1 MARKKTKIEMY
12 STHNDG
18 KSFVAKRFIETLK
31 NKIYK
36 YVNLISKNVYID
48 KLDVVNK
55 YNNTYHRTIKMEP
68 IDVNLNICIDF
79 NKENN
84 NKGPK
89 YKIGYHE
96 RTSKYKDIFAN
107 GYAPNCSEEVFV
119 IKNVKNAGSRIY
131 FISDFNGEEIDEM
144 FYEKQ
149 ITKNKSKR
157 VYSWKSN
164 KKKRWWT
171 VG

>member
-18 KSFVAKRFIETLK
+18 KSVVAKRFIETLK

-36 YVNLISKNVYID
+36 YMNLISKNVYID

-68 IDVNLNICIDF
+68 IDVNLNICIAF
-79 NKENN
+79 NKENSN
-84 NKGPK
+84 EGPK

-96 RTSKYKDIFAN
+96 RTSKYKKIFAN

-119 IKNVKNAGSRIY
+119 IKMLKTLGRGYILLVILTAKKLMKYFMKNNY
-131 FISDFNGEEIDEM
+131 K
-144 FYEKQ
+144 KQ
-149 ITKNKSKR
+149 IKKSL
-157 VYSWKSN
+157 
-164 KKKRWWT
+164 
-171 VG
+171 

>member
-18 KSFVAKRFIETLK
+18 KSVVAKRFIETLK

-68 IDVNLNICIDF
+68 IDVNLNICIAF
-79 NKENN
+79 NKEDSNE
-84 NKGPK
+84 GPK

-96 RTSKYKDIFAN
+96 RTSKYKKIFAN

-119 IKNVKNAGSRIY
+119 IKNVKNAGSWIY
-131 FISDFNGEEIDEM
+131 FISDFNGEEIDEI

-149 ITKNKSKR
+149 LQKTNQKEFIVEKVIKR
-157 VYSWKSN
+157 
-164 KKKRWWT
+164 R
-171 VG
+171 GDEL

>member
-18 KSFVAKRFIETLK
+18 KSVVAKRFIETLK

-68 IDVNLNICIDF
+68 IDVNLNICIAF
-79 NKENN
+79 NKENSN
-84 NKGPK
+84 EGPK

-96 RTSKYKDIFAN
+96 RTSKYKKIFAN

-119 IKNVKNAGSRIY
+119 IKMLKTLGRGYILLVILTAKKLMKC
-131 FISDFNGEEIDEM
+131 F
-144 FYEKQ
+144 
-149 ITKNKSKR
+149 TKN
-157 VYSWKSN
+157 N
-164 KKKRWWT
+164 CKKLFI
-171 VG
+171 V

>member
-18 KSFVAKRFIETLK
+18 KSVVAKRFIETLK

-68 IDVNLNICIDF
+68 IDVNLNICIAF
-79 NKENN
+79 NKENSN
-84 NKGPK
+84 EGPK

-96 RTSKYKDIFAN
+96 RTSKYKKIFAN

-119 IKNVKNAGSRIY
+119 IKMLKTLGRGYILLVILTAKKLMKYFMKNNY
-131 FISDFNGEEIDEM
+131 K
-144 FYEKQ
+144 KQ
-149 ITKNKSKR
+149 IKKSL
-157 VYSWKSN
+157 
-164 KKKRWWT
+164 
-171 VG
+171 

>member
-18 KSFVAKRFIETLK
+18 KSVAAKRFIETLK

-68 IDVNLNICIDF
+68 IDVNLNICIAF
-79 NKENN
+79 NKENSN
-84 NKGPK
+84 EGPK

-96 RTSKYKDIFAN
+96 RTSKYKKIFAN

-119 IKNVKNAGSRIY
+119 IKMLKTLGRGYILLVILTAKKLMKYFMKNNY
-131 FISDFNGEEIDEM
+131 K
-144 FYEKQ
+144 KQ
-149 ITKNKSKR
+149 IKKSL
-157 VYSWKSN
+157 
-164 KKKRWWT
+164 
-171 VG
+171 

>member
-18 KSFVAKRFIETLK
+18 KSVVAKRFIETLK

-68 IDVNLNICIDF
+68 IDVNLNICIAF
-79 NKENN
+79 NKENSN
-84 NKGPK
+84 EGPK

-96 RTSKYKDIFAN
+96 RTSKYKKIFAN

-119 IKNVKNAGSRIY
+119 IKNVKNAGSWIY
-131 FISDFNGEEIDEM
+131 FISDFNGEEIDEI

-149 ITKNKSKR
+149 LQKTNQKEFIVEKVIKR
-157 VYSWKSN
+157 
-164 KKKRWWT
+164 R
-171 VG
+171 GDEL

>member
-18 KSFVAKRFIETLK
+18 KSVVAKRFIETLK

-36 YVNLISKNVYID
+36 YMNLISKNVYID

-96 RTSKYKDIFAN
+96 RTSKYKKIFAN

-119 IKNVKNAGSRIY
+119 IKMLKTLGRGYILLVILTAKKLMKYFMKNNY
-131 FISDFNGEEIDEM
+131 K
-144 FYEKQ
+144 KQ
-149 ITKNKSKR
+149 IKKSL
-157 VYSWKSN
+157 
-164 KKKRWWT
+164 
-171 VG
+171 

>member
-18 KSFVAKRFIETLK
+18 KSVVAKRFIETLK

-68 IDVNLNICIDF
+68 IDVNLNICIAF
-79 NKENN
+79 NKENSN
-84 NKGPK
+84 EGPK

-96 RTSKYKDIFAN
+96 RASKYKKIFAN

-119 IKNVKNAGSRIY
+119 IKMLKTLGRGYILLVILTAKKLMKYFMKNNY
-131 FISDFNGEEIDEM
+131 K
-144 FYEKQ
+144 KQ
-149 ITKNKSKR
+149 IKKSL
-157 VYSWKSN
+157 
-164 KKKRWWT
+164 
-171 VG
+171 